1 MLATLTRA
9 NRMDLA
15 AIAFSNT
22 HRKERSRLT
31 LFCAASVVLHALA
44 LVVNPPS
51 GAGMAQGLGGVPTV
65 LHAVLSP
72 LHAAFESTPVADS
85 SGKLVADPAPAI
97 ASSSQDASHKGKGPA
112 AAAGGFTAGAF
123 PVPDKWLSADELSVR
138 AEPLT
143 DVQIDYPA
151 SLAASGVV
159 GRVTLL
165 LLIDERGIVR
175 KAQVE
180 ESLPEGVFD
189 SAALSA
195 WADVRFSP
203 ALKDGLAVK
212 SRKLLE
218 ISFLP

>member
-1 MLATLTRA
+1 
-9 NRMDLA
+9 MDLA

-22 HRKERSRLT
+22 HGKERSRLT

-85 SGKLVADPAPAI
+85 SGKLVADAGTGRNRLLI
-97 ASSSQDASHKGKGPA
+97 AGRFAQGEGARSRRRRLYRGRLPCSRQMAFSRRAFSASR
-112 AAAGGFTAGAF
+112 TAHGR
-123 PVPDKWLSADELSVR
+123 ADRLPRE
-138 AEPLT
+138 
-143 DVQIDYPA
+143 
-151 SLAASGVV
+151 LAASGVV

-165 LLIDERGIVR
+165 LHIDERGIVR

-203 ALKDGLAVK
+203 AMKDGLAVK